1 MNVVHLLLTFLA
13 GGAFGAIGMVS
24 KIPNGLRIGAM
35 IGAALLSIFF
45 SAAWMPR
52 ETRFLVQII
61 AGAMI
66 GCTTE
71 KSDLKRLPAIIKPMG
86 ITVVSLFF
94 LNIIAGALVHALS
107 PLNWV
112 TSFMGGIPGG
122 VTDTPIIAAEMG
134 ADVPAVAMVQ
144 LARYIMGIALFPPM
158 ILAYD
163 TLRMK
168 RRRDAPRG
176 PSVKREKSGVSSWQA
191 FLCTMIAAGVG
202 GFIGRLTHIPAGTFL
217 FSIIAVMI
225 LKLKFDFAWLP
236 SRAKRFAQF
245 ISGCYI
251 GGAITM
257 GDVRN
262 FKFLAIPIG
271 IVLTGYIINCFFTG
285 AVLTRFCGFSRME
298 GMLITTP
305 AGATDIALSAADM
318 GITNTDIIIIQIFR
332 SVIAIAVFPQIINL
346 LLLFLK

>member
-1 MNVVHLLLTFLA
+1 
-13 GGAFGAIGMVS
+13 MVS

-35 IGAALLSIFF
+35 IGTALLSIFF

-71 KSDLKRLPAIIKPMG
+71 KSDLKRLPAIIKPMC

-107 PLNWV
+107 PLDWV

-134 ADVPAVAMVQ
+134 ADVPAVAIVQ

-163 TLRMK
+163 NVRVK
-168 RRRDAPRG
+168 RRRKESGASDDASTG

-191 FLCTMIAAGVG
+191 FLCTMIAAGIG
-202 GFIGRLTHIPAGTFL
+202 GFIGRLTHIPAGIFL

-225 LKLKFDFAWLP
+225 LKLRFDFAFLP
-236 SRAKRFAQF
+236 SWAKRFAQF

-271 IVLTGYIINCFFTG
+271 IVLTGYIVNCFFTG
-285 AVLTRFCGFSRME
+285 AVLTRFCGFSRKE

>member
-1 MNVVHLLLTFLA
+1 
-13 GGAFGAIGMVS
+13 MVS

-35 IGAALLSIFF
+35 IGTALLSIFF
-45 SAAWMPR
+45 GAAWMPR

-71 KSDLKRLPAIIKPMG
+71 KSDLKRLPAIIKPMC

-107 PLNWV
+107 PLDWV

-134 ADVPAVAMVQ
+134 ADVPAVAIVQ

-163 TLRMK
+163 NVRVK
-168 RRRDAPRG
+168 RRRTESGASDDASRG

-191 FLCTMIAAGVG
+191 FLCTMIAAGIG
-202 GFIGRLTHIPAGTFL
+202 GFIGRLTHIPAGIFL

-225 LKLKFDFAWLP
+225 LKLRFDFAFLP
-236 SRAKRFAQF
+236 SWAKRFAQF

-271 IVLTGYIINCFFTG
+271 IVLTGYIVNCFFTG
-285 AVLTRFCGFSRME
+285 AVLTRFCGFSRKE

-318 GITNTDIIIIQIFR
+318 GVTNTDIIIIQIFR